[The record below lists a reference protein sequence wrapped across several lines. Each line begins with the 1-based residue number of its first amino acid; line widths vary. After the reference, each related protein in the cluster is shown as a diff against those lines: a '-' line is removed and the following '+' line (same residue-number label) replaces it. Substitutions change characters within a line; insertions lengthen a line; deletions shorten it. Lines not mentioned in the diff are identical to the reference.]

1 MLITSCNIKA
11 SKPIHLHHYF
21 SEKNGDLWGFGIFW
35 YPSELSGVQL
45 GQLLSLG
52 AKTGNEHNSVSS

>member
-1 MLITSCNIKA
+1 MLITTFSIKA
-11 SKPIHLHHYF
+11 LKPIHFHHYL
-21 SEKNGDLWGFGIFW
+21 SEKMGGFGIFW

-52 AKTGNEHNSVSS
+52 AKSCNEHNSVSS